1 VGLGRELGRQHEGLH
16 ALLGDRTLTR
26 PIERDESRL
35 LDGVRAAAPLALG
48 PLLFGLAFGV
58 LAENAGMNAL
68 SVFVFSA
75 TTFAGSA
82 QFAAATVLE
91 DGGTALTA
99 VVAAVLLNARYAPIS
114 VAVAGLFHGP
124 AWRRLI
130 EAQLIVDESWALAG
144 RSGRFRRN
152 ILLGAGLLLYVFWT
166 TSTAAGTIVGDRLGG
181 PETYGLDAAFAALFL
196 GLAFPYLRDRGA
208 LGAALVGGAITL
220 AFLPWAPAGVPLLA
234 ASAACLLGL
243 RR

>member
-1 VGLGRELGRQHEGLH
+1 V
-16 ALLGDRTLTR
+16 AV
-26 PIERDESRL
+26 PSAADESRL
-35 LDGVRAAAPLALG
+35 RDGVRAAAPLALG

-58 LAENAGMNAL
+58 LAESAGMNTL

-91 DGGTALTA
+91 NGGTALA
-99 VVAAVLLNARYAPIS
+99 AIVAAVLLNARYAPMS

-124 AWRRLI
+124 AWRRLT
-130 EAQLIVDESWALAG
+130 EAQLIVDESWAL
-144 RSGRFRRN
+144 SGRDGRFKRN
-152 ILLGAGLLLYVFWT
+152 ILLGAGLLLYVLWVA
-166 TSTAAGTIVGDRLGG
+166 STAAGTAVGDAVGD

-196 GLAFPYLRDRGA
+196 GLAYPYLRTRRALAGA
-208 LGAALVGGAITL
+208 LVSAAITL
-220 AFLPWAPAGVPLLA
+220 AFLPWAPAGTPLLA
-234 ASAACLLGL
+234 ASAACLIGL